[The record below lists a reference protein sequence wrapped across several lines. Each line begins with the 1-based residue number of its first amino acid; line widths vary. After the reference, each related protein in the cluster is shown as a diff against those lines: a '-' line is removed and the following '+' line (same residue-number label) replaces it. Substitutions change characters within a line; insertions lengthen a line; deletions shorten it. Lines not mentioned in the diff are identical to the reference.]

1 MNKILLTVLALSLA
15 APSVA
20 SNAQPANS
28 YTQLSINE
36 MGEIVQIQSD
46 GQETTLNVVQDYTT
60 AQVVTNHAGEFAV
73 LASEEPTSEVVN
85 LATVS
90 SSSDVELVWDNP
102 DNLSGV
108 LVRDGVPVTDI
119 DSSGFFIDEEVLPG
133 ATYEYTLEFA
143 DTSIYSESQ
152 DELIDLTVTGT
163 SVSLPISSS
172 FSATAMVAA
181 ASLPEYTIM
190 RYLTFIKDAYVP
202 VPSWGCVPWIGT
214 HFLGNNRTYSSS
226 ATAQQ
231 SKTIL
236 TVRVD
241 WDSAT
246 FRHWNYVGPTTT
258 ATKDGTN
265 YTNGFTIQA
274 GDQNVYAAELRP
286 TLSTSAEFLMH
297 TQAANPFCGGLPIYS
312 SLNVLVKR
320 TGNYLIKGKVR
331 FVPHHEF
338 YMYQDNTDFW
348 TTIYRK
354 NISSIGFSCFDPFLT
369 ETSTCIDDVTMSTG
383 GTVVYGN

>member
-1 MNKILLTVLALSLA
+1 MRKILIAVLALSLA
-15 APSVA
+15 APSLA
-20 SNAQPANS
+20 ANAQTINS

-46 GQETTLNVVQDYTT
+46 GQETTLNVVQDYSKTK
-60 AQVVTNHAGEFAV
+60 VVTNHAGEFAV
-73 LASEEPTSEVVN
+73 LASEELTSDVVN

-108 LVRDGVPVTDI
+108 LVRDGVPVTEI

-143 DTSIYSESQ
+143 GTSIHSEAQ
-152 DELIDLTVTGT
+152 DELIDLTVSGT

-181 ASLPEYTIM
+181 ATLPEYTIL

-202 VPSWGCVPWIGT
+202 VPSLGCVPFIGS
-214 HFLGNNRTYSSS
+214 HFLGNSRTYSSS

-258 ATKDGTN
+258 ATKNGSI
-265 YTNGFTIQA
+265 YTNGLTLQA
-274 GDQNVYAAELRP
+274 SDQNVFAAELRP
-286 TLSTSAEFLMH
+286 TLTTSAEFIMH
-297 TQAANPFCGGLPIYS
+297 TEAANPFCLGLPIYS
-312 SLNVLVKR
+312 SLKVLVKR
-320 TGNYLIKGKVR
+320 TGNYLIKGRVR
-331 FVPHHEF
+331 FVPNHEF
-338 YMYQDNTDFW
+338 YMYQDNTDIW

-354 NISSIGFSCFDPFLT
+354 NISPIGFSCFDPFLT
-369 ETSTCIDDVTMSTG
+369 ETSFCIDDVTMSTG

>member
-1 MNKILLTVLALSLA
+1 MRKIFIAVLALSLA
-15 APSVA
+15 TPTLAA
-20 SNAQPANS
+20 NAQPVNS
-28 YTQLSINE
+28 YTELSINE
-36 MGEIVQIQSD
+36 MGEIVQIKHD
-46 GQETTLNVVQDYTT
+46 GQEATLNVVQGYST
-60 AQVVTNHAGEFAV
+60 AKVVTNHAGEFAV
-73 LASEEPTSEVVN
+73 LASEEQSSDAVN

-108 LVRDGVPVTDI
+108 LVRDGIPVTDI

-133 ATYEYTLEFA
+133 ATYDYTLEFA
-143 DTSIYSESQ
+143 GTPVYSESQ

-163 SVSLPISSS
+163 SVSLPLSTS

-202 VPSWGCVPWIGT
+202 IPSFGCIPWIGT

-226 ATAQQ
+226 ATSQQ

-258 ATKDGTN
+258 ATKEDSTYKQGLTL
-265 YTNGFTIQA
+265 QA
-274 GDQNVYAAELRP
+274 VDWLVFADELRP
-286 TLSTSAEFLMH
+286 TLNTSAEFLMH
-297 TQAANPFCGGLPIYS
+297 TEAANPFCGGLPIYS
-312 SLNVLVKR
+312 SLKVLVKR
-320 TGNYLIKGKVR
+320 TGNYLIKGRVR
-331 FVPHHEF
+331 FVPNHEF
-338 YMYQDNTDFW
+338 YMYQDNTDIW

-354 NISSIGFSCFDPFLT
+354 NISPEGFPCFTPIPF
-369 ETSTCIDDVTMSTG
+369 ESAACIDQVTMTTG
-383 GTVVYGN
+383 GDFVIG